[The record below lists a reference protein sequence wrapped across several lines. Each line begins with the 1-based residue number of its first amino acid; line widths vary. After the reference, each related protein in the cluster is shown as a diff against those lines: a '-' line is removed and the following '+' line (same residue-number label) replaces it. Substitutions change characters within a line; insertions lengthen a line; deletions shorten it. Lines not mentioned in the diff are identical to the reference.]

1 MALLLLLL
9 LAAVASTTADQLH
22 VPLAEHVEPA
32 VGISAEQYLP
42 AVKATIDEPDKMAPH
57 VDEPEPAPEPDDG
70 RRTYIIELEPPGGGR
85 QDTVHDDD
93 AARAWHKTFLPSA
106 TTSSQGNPTLL
117 HSYRKV
123 FTGFAARLTE
133 EELKEV
139 SAKPGFLHSQEQT
152 IWTLDTTHTP
162 AFLGLPN
169 RMGEAPDNWPGN
181 GGRAVVIGVIDHGID
196 IILYFTHF
204 NPSYLNSRPN

>member
-22 VPLAEHVEPA
+22 ELLAEHVEPA
-32 VGISAEQYLP
+32 VGISAEQYLA
-42 AVKATIDEPDKMAPH
+42 AVKATIAELDKMAPH
-57 VDEPEPAPEPDDG
+57 VDEPEPDDG

-85 QDTVHDDD
+85 QDAVHDDD
-93 AARAWHKTFLPSA
+93 AARAWHETFLPSA

-152 IWTLDTTHTP
+152 IWTLDTTTHTP

-181 GGRAVVIGVIDHGID
+181 GGRGVVIASSITASI
-196 IILYFTHF
+196 
-204 NPSYLNSRPN
+204 

>member
-32 VGISAEQYLP
+32 VGISAEQYLA
-42 AVKATIDEPDKMAPH
+42 AVKATIAELDKMAPH
-57 VDEPEPAPEPDDG
+57 VDEPEPDDG

-85 QDTVHDDD
+85 QDAVHDDD
-93 AARAWHKTFLPSA
+93 AARAWHETFLPSA
-106 TTSSQGNPTLL
+106 TTSSQDNPTLL

-152 IWTLDTTHTP
+152 IWTLDTTTHTP

-181 GGRAVVIGVIDHGID
+181 GGRGVVIASSITASI
-196 IILYFTHF
+196 
-204 NPSYLNSRPN
+204 